1 MSVSRLVGGILC
13 LVAAAVLLAAY
24 LVLPAEEMMFMIGE
38 TNMAWLPPILLGIT
52 GVVLIATAWQ
62 GRSRTVQTQA
72 PLTPEQQAA
81 REAKIAQNKRLE
93 SIGWG
98 FFLVMMGGS
107 IIISDEV
114 APEGLW
120 TIGVGL
126 IMLGLNI
133 ARYFNGI
140 RMSGFTTVLGLIAIA
155 TGTSELLGFDFG
167 GFPFLLI
174 IMGVY
179 LLLKP
184 AFEREGLFGKV
195 EQG

>member
-13 LVAAAVLLAAY
+13 LVAAGALLVAY
-24 LVLPAEEMMFMIGE
+24 LRLPADEMMFMIGD
-38 TNMAWLPPILLGIT
+38 TNMAWLPTVLLGIA
-52 GVVLIATAWQ
+52 GVLLIATAWRG
-62 GRSRTVQTQA
+62 GRKPTEAPA
-72 PLTPEQQAA
+72 PLTEEEQAA
-81 REAKIAQNKRLE
+81 LEAKIAKNKQLE

-133 ARYFNGI
+133 ARYINGI

-155 TGTSELLGFDFG
+155 TGTTELLGFDFG

-174 IMGVY
+174 IMGAY

-184 AFEREGLFGKV
+184 AFDREGLFGKV